1 MNKRSLHIVLSLLAL
16 IFYRGMNAQEL
27 MQEAAKEKITV
38 CTDRTM
44 YISGEEIRFAVSV
57 TSPGPSNNEVFS
69 RIVYC
74 ELITGEGHRIAGGKY
89 PLQDLTG
96 SGCLAIP
103 ETTVSGIYFL
113 KVYTRFMR
121 NIGPSGYTY
130 LPLKIIN
137 PYKTDVLPGNGNLQR
152 DLETPSLPNP
162 NPGARAIRLLTA
174 KTDFSPR
181 ETVHLGISVDPGEV
195 ESGKLC
201 IAVVPENTSAPYNC
215 QEWQRTD
222 SATFG
227 IYLPETRGI
236 SLSGQLV
243 AAGEGTALSG
253 AKAYLSIIGDKDIQV
268 VRTDSAGKFYF
279 ALPGYYGSRDLFL
292 CAEEL
297 PDVVPELLIDNDF
310 CTRPVTLPSFRFSL
324 SDKEQEAAYRLAVNA
339 RVTSLFRDQG
349 RPEPP
354 ASDPA
359 VGDTP
364 RTPFYGKPTEVLVM
378 DNYIEL
384 PTLEEYFTELV
395 VMVKVKKVQGKK
407 RFRFL
412 STQNDMSIYDPLV
425 LVDWVAVDT
434 MDKILRMSPRDID
447 RIELVDAPYVKGDIT
462 YGGIVSFVSKKNDF
476 AGIDLP
482 TSGTFVNYQ
491 FLDPCHDSIPT
502 GIPSGFQSG
511 FQSGFPSGTLPATTP
526 DARNTV
532 FWAPSIRTDK
542 QGNAA
547 LSFTLPD
554 TPGNYRILLRG
565 INRAGERV
573 SVEKKITVS
582 GP

>member
-1 MNKRSLHIVLSLLAL
+1 MNKRSLHIILSLLAI
-16 IFYRGMNAQEL
+16 IFCRGMNAQEL

-57 TSPGPSNNEVFS
+57 ASQDLKTDEVFS

-121 NIGPSGYTY
+121 NIGPSGYTF

-137 PYKTDVLPGNGNLQR
+137 PYKTDVLPGNGNLHR
-152 DLETPSLPNP
+152 ELEPSSTLDPTNS
-162 NPGARAIRLLTA
+162 ARAIRLLTA

-181 ETVHLGISVDPGEV
+181 ETVHLGISVNHGEV
-195 ESGKLC
+195 EPRPLC
-201 IAVVPENTSAPYNC
+201 LAVIPENTSAPYNC
-215 QEWQRTD
+215 HEWQRAD
-222 SATFG
+222 SATSG

-243 AAGEGTALSG
+243 AAGEGTALGG
-253 AKAYLSIIGDKDIQV
+253 AKVYLSIIGDKDIQV

-279 ALPGYYGSRDLFL
+279 ALPGYHGSRDLFL

-310 CTRPVTLPSFRFSL
+310 CTRPVDLPSFRFAL
-324 SDKEQEAAYRLAVNA
+324 SDQEQRTAYRLAVNS

-349 RPEPP
+349 QPEPP
-354 ASDPA
+354 AADSA
-359 VGDTP
+359 VGTP
-364 RTPFYGKPTEVLVM
+364 SGPPFYGKPTEVLVM

-395 VMVKVKKVQGKK
+395 VMVKVKKVQGRK

-412 STQNDMSIYDPLV
+412 TSQNDMSIYDPLV

-434 MDKILRMSPRDID
+434 MDKILRMSPRDIE

-482 TSGTFVNYQ
+482 NSGTFVNYQ
-491 FLDPCHDSIPT
+491 FLAPCHDSIPT
-502 GIPSGFQSG
+502 GIPTGFA
-511 FQSGFPSGTLPATTP
+511 SGFPSGPLPATTP

-532 FWAPSIRTDK
+532 FWDPSLRTDE

-547 LSFTLPD
+547 VTFTLPD
-554 TPGNYRILLRG
+554 TPGDYKILLRAV
-565 INRAGERV
+565 NRRGEAV
-573 SVEKKITVS
+573 EVEKKITVR
-582 GP
+582 GQ